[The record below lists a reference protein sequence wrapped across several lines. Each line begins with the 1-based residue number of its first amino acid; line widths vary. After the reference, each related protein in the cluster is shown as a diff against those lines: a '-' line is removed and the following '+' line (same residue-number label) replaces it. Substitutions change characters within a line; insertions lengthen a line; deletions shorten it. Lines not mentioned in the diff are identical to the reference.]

1 MTRPRMD
8 GSARSCRVA
17 LAVAMKAM
25 EAAPMG
31 KMRTRAVARSGDS
44 ATATMMN
51 AESHPDR
58 P

>member
-8 GSARSCRVA
+8 GSARNCKVA

-31 KMRTRAVARSGDS
+31 KISQGGGQIGRQGHGHDEERR
-44 ATATMMN
+44 
-51 AESHPDR
+51 R
-58 P
+58 PCRWR